1 MERKKIWG
9 LEWEPQVKQTALLA
23 SPVCT
28 GQARGQRRWG
38 LGGGR
43 RQIYKRRK
51 SRRTE
56 ASPLG
61 LSCPHAFACWIK
73 LSYNQAVTLVHHFK
87 SLLWWD
93 RTEEITHSPDISP
106 GDLPYPEIELGSP
119 ALPADYLRTELPG
132 KPIVSI
138 MRNNWFE
145 KEYSGMFQQSHFL
158 PSIKVFVN
166 KNYNLHYPRTLCVF
180 I

>member
-1 MERKKIWG
+1 MEQKKIWG
-9 LEWEPQVKQTALLA
+9 PDWESQVKQTAFWV
-23 SPVCT
+23 SPVYI
-28 GQARGQRRWG
+28 GQAQGEETKHIKRGAK
-38 LGGGR
+38 
-43 RQIYKRRK
+43 IE
-51 SRRTE
+51 T
-56 ASPLG
+56 
-61 LSCPHAFACWIK
+61 LSFWVSLPSHLEGVLSFACQIK
-73 LSYNQAVTLVHHFK
+73 LSCNQAVTLVHHFK

-119 ALPADYLRTELPG
+119 ALQADSLLTELPG

-138 MRNNWFE
+138 MGNNWFE
-145 KEYSGMFQQSHFL
+145 KEYSGMFQQSHVL